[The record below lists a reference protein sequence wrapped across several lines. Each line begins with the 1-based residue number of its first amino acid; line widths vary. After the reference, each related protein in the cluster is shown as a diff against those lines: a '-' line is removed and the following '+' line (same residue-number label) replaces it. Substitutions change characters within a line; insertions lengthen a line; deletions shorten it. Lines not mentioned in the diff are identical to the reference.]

1 MKNTDLIDG
10 YLQNDLSNEDLSSF
24 EEALVNDLDFGRE
37 FQELKEIQLG
47 VKASARKD
55 IKSFLNEMEEDIQ
68 HRESTLNNYKMKRMI
83 SVAASVVLI
92 ATISFFALNQNT
104 QPSLQ
109 DIYSEN
115 FSHYENLN
123 GQVRGATES
132 SSLQSQATRAYD
144 MGNYSLAA
152 ASYAELVK
160 TDKSA
165 NNYFYMGLSN
175 LEAKN
180 YSEAVSN
187 LNATINNFDAF
198 DKQAKWYLSL
208 AHFANENEEAAI
220 ATLISLTAENSA
232 YKERAE
238 SVLSEMG
245 LSWKSFDFGIIDNV
259 HKRPRQDSPDGSV
272 VAVDFEESRQWQYG
286 VVVSE
291 SNGFKYRFLTD
302 EPIDSLEPGSA
313 VEMIVVRR
321 NKRRK
326 SGFAFILGER

>member
-10 YLQNDLSNEDLSSF
+10 YLQNDLSNEDLTSF
-24 EEALVNDLDFGRE
+24 EESLVNDPDFGRE

-55 IKSFLNEMEEDIQ
+55 IKSFLNEMEADIQ
-68 HRESTLNNYKMKRMI
+68 HSESTLNNYKMKRMI
-83 SVAASVVLI
+83 SVAASFVLI

-109 DIYSEN
+109 NIYSEN

-132 SSLQSQATRAYD
+132 SSLQSQASRAYD

-175 LEAKN
+175 LEAEN
-180 YSEAVSN
+180 YSEAISN
-187 LNATINNFDAF
+187 LNATVNNFDAF

-208 AHFANENEEAAI
+208 AHLANNNEEAAI
-220 ATLISLTAENSA
+220 STLVSLTSESSA
-232 YKERAE
+232 YKEKAE
-238 SVLSEMG
+238 TVLREMG
-245 LSWKSFDFGIIDNV
+245 LSWTSFDFGIIEDV
-259 HKRPRQDSPDGSV
+259 HKRPRQDSPDGSAD
-272 VAVDFEESRQWQYG
+272 AVDFEESRQWQFG

-291 SNGFKYRFLTD
+291 TNGYKYRFVTD
-302 EPIDSLEPGSA
+302 EPIESLEAGSA
-313 VEMIVVRR
+313 VEMIVLKKHKK
-321 NKRRK
+321 KR
-326 SGFAFILGER
+326 SGLAVILGER